1 LEVPLAVARAFV
13 KDMLA
18 FHSEPNAIKRDE
30 IAARRLHDEQTATYE
45 GRAANDQRQTYGIG
59 VHFSDPSR
67 V

>member
-1 LEVPLAVARAFV
+1 
-13 KDMLA
+13 MLA

-30 IAARRLHDEQTATYE
+30 IAARRLHEELTARYE